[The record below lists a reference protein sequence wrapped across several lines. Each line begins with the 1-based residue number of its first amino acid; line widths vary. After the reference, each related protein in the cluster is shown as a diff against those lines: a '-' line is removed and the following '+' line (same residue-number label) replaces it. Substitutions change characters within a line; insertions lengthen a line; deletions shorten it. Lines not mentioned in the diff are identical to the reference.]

1 MGPTF
6 TMNRYIATREMVGQG
21 VATSGHSSVF
31 GSEMKTVDI
40 NIKVGRE
47 VSVTIV
53 KWEGR

>member
-1 MGPTF
+1 
-6 TMNRYIATREMVGQG
+6 MNRYIATRAMVGQG

-47 VSVTIV
+47 VSGTIV